1 MIKNNVSSLIG
12 MRKMTVAE
20 TARLAGVAYN
30 TIYKLYH
37 DETTGIEFTTLNRL
51 CYALNCTPNDLFK
64 YIPD

>member
-1 MIKNNVSSLIG
+1 

-51 CYALNCTPNDLFK
+51 CYTLDCTPNDLFK